1 MAHTER
7 VEAGGGTMALYVDMP
22 SGPGPHPGVVVAH
35 HRGALDAF
43 TRKFVEDLA
52 AAGYAAAAPAF
63 YHRRPEGEDVA
74 RSMAALDDA
83 EMIADMDAA
92 FAWLRGR
99 AELRAGAVGI
109 VGHCMGGRAAFLGA
123 AAIPGWRACAVF
135 YGGNVFKPWGAGHPA
150 PIDRAAGIGCPVI
163 GFFGNDDDNPSPDDV
178 ARIGAALDRH
188 GVVHRFHAYDGAGH
202 AFQNF
207 LGGNYREAQA
217 KDAQA
222 RLLDFLAAELGP
234 APRPPQPDGSRR

>member
-7 VEAGGGTMALYVDMP
+7 VAAGGGVMPLYVDMP

-43 TRKFVEDLA
+43 TRRFVEDLA

-99 AELRAGAVGI
+99 AGVRAEAVGI

-123 AAIPGWRACAVF
+123 AAIPGWRACAVWRGAASAPAASSARRTTPARF
-135 YGGNVFKPWGAGHPA
+135 APWSPGTDSPGASGSPGNAG
-150 PIDRAAGIGCPVI
+150 
-163 GFFGNDDDNPSPDDV
+163 
-178 ARIGAALDRH
+178 ARISTGSTPAARCSCW
-188 GVVHRFHAYDGAGH
+188 
-202 AFQNF
+202 
-207 LGGNYREAQA
+207 
-217 KDAQA
+217 
-222 RLLDFLAAELGP
+222 
-234 APRPPQPDGSRR
+234 RPVTRATGWC